1 MNHQRGFTLVEMI
14 MAIVITGIVAG
25 MVAVFI
31 ARPVQGYVDSVRR
44 AGLTDMADLALKRMS
59 LEIRNAVP
67 NTIPPISGS
76 TSIQFLPSRGG
87 GRYCSDIAPD
97 SCTNRLTTASG
108 NSFDVLG
115 PMPTA
120 SKDDQIVIFNT
131 GQSSLDVYESPN
143 GNCGNINVDPAAKT
157 LTYDAKAFPLLP
169 EYHRFS
175 IAPKSGPVKFSCSS
189 GTQLQRTVGAATFC
203 GITPA
208 VSAPTVLVSADSV
221 SCSFS
226 YTTVSKDH
234 GLLSL
239 SLTLTNSGESVTLMQ
254 QIHVNNL
261 P

>member
-1 MNHQRGFTLVEMI
+1 MNRQRGFTLVEMI

-44 AGLTDMADLALKRMS
+44 AGLTDLADLALKRMS

-76 TSIQFLPSRGG
+76 SSVQFLPSSGG

-97 SCTNRLTTASG
+97 SCVNRLTTASG
-108 NSFDVLG
+108 SSFDVLG

-120 SKDDQIVIFNT
+120 KKDDQIVIFNT
-131 GQSSLDVYESPN
+131 GQSGLDVYESPN
-143 GNCGNINVDPAAKT
+143 GNCGNINVDPVAKT
-157 LTYDAKAFPLLP
+157 LTYDTKAFPILP

-175 IAPKSGPVKFSCSS
+175 IAPSSGPVRFGCTA
-189 GTQLQRTVGAATFC
+189 TQLQRTVGVATFC
-203 GITPA
+203 GITPTA
-208 VSAPTVLVSADSV
+208 LAPTVLASADSV
-221 SCSFS
+221 DCHFS
-226 YTTVSKDH
+226 YTPVSKDH

-239 SLTLTNSGESVTLMQ
+239 KLTLTNSGESVTLMQ